1 MTYVSQMARFR
12 FRTYMGAAQALL
24 AVLEDA
30 RKTKKRYQITGLTPE
45 SVLLNGLLLEGEIED
60 VSEIVSLI
68 PGATRQDS

>member
-1 MTYVSQMARFR
+1 MTYVSQTARFR

>member
-1 MTYVSQMARFR
+1 MTYVSQTARFR

-60 VSEIVSLI
+60 VSEIISLI